1 MIEKQTINKQVTF
14 FKNERNEGIYVGERI
29 TKEIQSLVEVE
40 LRKGA
45 SKSRIATLLGV
56 PYDEANEI
64 IDEIKASF
72 RPDLGDKIIFL
83 FRDEKMAGTI
93 IKLLNNSAVVE
104 IYWEKSSEKMKDIM
118 ESKTIVNFKD
128 IVEFVHN

>member
-1 MIEKQTINKQVTF
+1 MGNS
-14 FKNERNEGIYVGERI
+14 I

-56 PYDEANEI
+56 PYDEAIEI
-64 IDEIKASF
+64 IDRIKASF
-72 RPDLGDKIIFL
+72 RPELGDKIIFS

-93 IKLLNNSAVVE
+93 VKLLSNSAVVE
-104 IYWEKSSEKMKDIM
+104 IFWEKSSDKMKDIM
-118 ESKTIVNFKD
+118 ETKTIVNFKD
-128 IVEFVHN
+128 IEEFI

>member
-1 MIEKQTINKQVTF
+1 MGEK
-14 FKNERNEGIYVGERI
+14 I

-128 IVEFVHN
+128 IVEFIHN

>member
-1 MIEKQTINKQVTF
+1 MRVTF
-14 FKNERNEGIYVGERI
+14 FKNERNEGIYVEDKI

-93 IKLLNNSAVVE
+93 VKLLNNSAVVE

-128 IVEFVHN
+128 IVEFIHN